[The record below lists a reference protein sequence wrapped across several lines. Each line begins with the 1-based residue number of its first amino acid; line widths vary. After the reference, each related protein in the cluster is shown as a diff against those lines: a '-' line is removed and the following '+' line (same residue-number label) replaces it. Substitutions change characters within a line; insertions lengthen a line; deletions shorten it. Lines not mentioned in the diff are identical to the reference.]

1 MENGRKIY
9 IVTEYFYKT
18 KSYGLFGK
26 AFNTK
31 RKAIEFVLRHLSI
44 EEMNKTERLYKRGL
58 ITKNEYVGN
67 EHNFDIRELSLE

>member
-26 AFNTK
+26 AFDTK
-31 RKAIEFVLRHLSI
+31 RKAVEFILRHLSI
-44 EEMNKTERLYKRGL
+44 EEMDKTERLYKRGL
-58 ITKNEYVGN
+58 ITENEYVGN
-67 EHNFDIRELSLE
+67 KHNFNIRALDLE